1 MKLVMFL
8 RSLRYESYHKKTKYT
23 VLKIIQDK
31 NTPPCCYIEIHKG
44 IQIDDKGM
52 MRIYLEEYLML
63 LIYVNNI

>member
-8 RSLRYESYHKKTKYT
+8 RSLRYESYHKNKIYSLKNYT
-23 VLKIIQDK
+23 GQ

-44 IQIDDKGM
+44 IQIDDMGM